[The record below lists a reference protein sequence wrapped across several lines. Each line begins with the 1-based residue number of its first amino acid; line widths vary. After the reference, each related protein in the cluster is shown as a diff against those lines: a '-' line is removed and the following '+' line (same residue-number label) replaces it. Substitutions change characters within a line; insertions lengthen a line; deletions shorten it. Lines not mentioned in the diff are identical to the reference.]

1 MGPAEEWQAL
11 CDRGDMAQSEVM
23 EAMGIVMHRFGS
35 AASGYPV
42 NPSEEDLD
50 RLERARVAWDALRAE
65 MREFMRRH
73 SA

>member
-1 MGPAEEWQAL
+1 MGPAEEWESL
-11 CDRGDMAQSEVM
+11 CGRFDVVQQELT
-23 EAMGIVMHRFGS
+23 EAMGIVRHRFGS

-42 NPSEEDLD
+42 NPSEEELD
-50 RLERARVAWDALRAE
+50 RLERARVAWDALSAE